1 MSSRLRLE
9 PEEETHSTPTIAGP
23 AAATGSPRYD
33 ADAQQK
39 IVALASR
46 LQQEHDQT
54 LTVEQIAAAGAEVGL
69 APAFVQ
75 EAVSRL
81 EAAEAEATVRA
92 ATRPRRPRPV
102 QAVAGIGEQIGERT
116 GAAARQQTSS
126 GGAFGCPSSTCALA

>member
-1 MSSRLRLE
+1 
-9 PEEETHSTPTIAGP
+9 
-23 AAATGSPRYD
+23 
-33 ADAQQK
+33 
-39 IVALASR
+39 

-102 QAVAGIGEQIGERT
+102 QAVAGIGEQTGERT
-116 GAAARQQTSS
+116 GAAGAAANDSS